1 MNDVRRQ
8 ILKVLE
14 ALSDEYPDMRFGQ
27 LVINVS
33 NWAEQAPDALWD
45 LEDEQLLDAARRHL
59 ARRTQPAGA
68 PVPSSSGLPAF
79 PSPSQPEHGR

>member
-8 ILKVLE
+8 ILRALE
-14 ALSDEYPDMRFGQ
+14 TLSDEYPDMRFGQ

-45 LEDEQLLDAARRHL
+45 LEDDQFLEGARKHL
-59 ARRTQPAGA
+59 ARRMRPAPPAIPG
-68 PVPSSSGLPAF
+68 PTELSPLVVPP
-79 PSPSQPEHGR
+79 QPEHGR